1 MTIGEGMPDLLED
14 PDEYLCDACADE
26 QLFTCNDC
34 GEQLPRGSMSYD
46 GPTWIETK
54 FLCLDHTACE
64 RRGIERFGLA
74 HYNLR
79 RRGP

>member
-1 MTIGEGMPDLLED
+1 
-14 PDEYLCDACADE
+14 
-26 QLFTCNDC
+26 
-34 GEQLPRGSMSYD
+34 
-46 GPTWIETK
+46 
-54 FLCLDHTACE
+54 LCLDHTACE